1 MRVAVLGTG
10 IMGAPMAKN
19 VAAAGHDVVVWNR
32 TRGKADATGLPVA
45 GSPAEAVAGADVLL
59 TVLHDLDAVRDAL
72 EGVDLGEVAWMQSST
87 VGLDVEELAAL
98 GGRLVDA
105 PVLGTRGPAEEGK
118 LTAFLSGPPAAR
130 EAVRPV
136 AEAVAAKVV
145 DVGDRV
151 GDATRL
157 KLVLNTWV
165 LLLTE
170 GTAELL
176 ALAEAAGLEPQRVL
190 DSLAGGPLDS
200 AYLQQKGAMVVARSF
215 PPQFKLE
222 TAVKDAELVRELA
235 ARTGVDLALL
245 DATADRFA
253 RAAELGHGSED
264 MAATWYATRRDG

>member
-32 TRGKADATGLPVA
+32 TRGKAEATGLPVA

-72 EGVDLGEVAWMQSST
+72 EGVELGEVAWMQSST

>member
-32 TRGKADATGLPVA
+32 TRGKAEATGLPVA